1 MNYSKK
7 YKKREGS
14 SLVVVL
20 MIFTVLFILSTTVM
34 STLAT
39 GIKLRDSEKNQVQNL
54 YGAESG
60 ITLAQ
65 AAVEKTFIMATNWAQ
80 QKATTAESFEESL
93 KEYVGIDSQNK
104 YTDSIKDLV
113 SQKSAIDITIVENSA
128 KFVEK
133 TEDNPAAWQFTV
145 QSDFTQDKI
154 LRRVQADF
162 KITIPEWDGKLAIEI
177 PSSEVLTNNLFTID
191 GDLTLK
197 GSSQTISGN
206 IHVKGNEPKMIPTL
220 EEQNNGIINL
230 SNKYSGGINNQAKS
244 VNIDGIVSTN
254 RNLINSGGIKL
265 SKNIYTQNIFIDNS
279 SNLVVG
285 DAIVNNDLI
294 INATDQASTQI
305 DNFYGINDK
314 TVNTID
320 QQRSSSSIIVNQPTT
335 QATTQIT
342 NSAYIAGTAFIDLA
356 KPYQTGES
364 IAVNGNYLVYTL
376 PVSELQNVC
385 SDKAITDEIG
395 KCEQFIY
402 QYLEPLQLIT
412 GTTVAPNKEWTVQ
425 QKATYF
431 TAVAENAS
439 QIAQQLQHGNISLPT
454 DTFAAGAI
462 VKKKSDG
469 SIEVL
474 KPTTTDGLDIIKT
487 KQQEYAQAVY
497 RLGLNT
503 STDLQELY
511 DQPRTDTDNRD
522 IWTVAKDVVDFTKGT
537 AVTATDL
544 IYNPDPNKTIELTN
558 TTCTSENI
566 CLQVTNTDPRL
577 IITNGKV
584 VINAPKAMSLTTTI
598 IASGDMIVN
607 ADSIHINKMTSEQLA
622 VILEKY
628 SEPLQGVLRKLS
640 TITQAETLSQQRTV
654 EQIYYDAKEHVS
666 VTNWQ
671 LVY

>member
-584 VINAPKAMSLTTTI
+584 VINAPKAMSLTTT
-598 IASGDMIVN
+598 
-607 ADSIHINKMTSEQLA
+607 
-622 VILEKY
+622 
-628 SEPLQGVLRKLS
+628 
-640 TITQAETLSQQRTV
+640 
-654 EQIYYDAKEHVS
+654 
-666 VTNWQ
+666 
-671 LVY
+671 

>member
-220 EEQNNGIINL
+220 EEQNNGTINL

-314 TVNTID
+314 TVNTI
-320 QQRSSSSIIVNQPTT
+320 
-335 QATTQIT
+335 
-342 NSAYIAGTAFIDLA
+342 
-356 KPYQTGES
+356 
-364 IAVNGNYLVYTL
+364 
-376 PVSELQNVC
+376 
-385 SDKAITDEIG
+385 
-395 KCEQFIY
+395 
-402 QYLEPLQLIT
+402 
-412 GTTVAPNKEWTVQ
+412 
-425 QKATYF
+425 
-431 TAVAENAS
+431 
-439 QIAQQLQHGNISLPT
+439 
-454 DTFAAGAI
+454 
-462 VKKKSDG
+462 
-469 SIEVL
+469 
-474 KPTTTDGLDIIKT
+474 
-487 KQQEYAQAVY
+487 
-497 RLGLNT
+497 
-503 STDLQELY
+503 
-511 DQPRTDTDNRD
+511 
-522 IWTVAKDVVDFTKGT
+522 
-537 AVTATDL
+537 
-544 IYNPDPNKTIELTN
+544 
-558 TTCTSENI
+558 
-566 CLQVTNTDPRL
+566 
-577 IITNGKV
+577 
-584 VINAPKAMSLTTTI
+584 
-598 IASGDMIVN
+598 
-607 ADSIHINKMTSEQLA
+607 
-622 VILEKY
+622 
-628 SEPLQGVLRKLS
+628 
-640 TITQAETLSQQRTV
+640 
-654 EQIYYDAKEHVS
+654 
-666 VTNWQ
+666 
-671 LVY
+671 

>member
-439 QIAQQLQHGNISLPT
+439 QIAQQLQYGNISLPT

>member
-220 EEQNNGIINL
+220 EEQNNGTINL

>member
-439 QIAQQLQHGNISLPT
+439 QIAKQLQHGNISLPT